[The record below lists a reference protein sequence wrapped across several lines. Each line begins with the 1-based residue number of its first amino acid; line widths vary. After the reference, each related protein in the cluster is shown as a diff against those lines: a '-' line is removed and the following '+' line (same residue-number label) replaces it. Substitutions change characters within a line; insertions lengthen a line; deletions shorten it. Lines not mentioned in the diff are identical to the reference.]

1 MDMTGGSKKRRET
14 EVYENYWKFTA
25 AYTNLLGTKFHN
37 CLSVT
42 VMFID
47 SHKKEI
53 QESAGK
59 KDGKTE
65 ELYRRL
71 QERIVKMCDFKGKDG
86 SLSARK
92 AINQFVKIGF
102 INPYMDGY
110 HPLVKEFLRTEDKER
125 KRVLFSKIFYE
136 ASSLASDVTVDKR
149 ELKHMAFLLKTL
161 DLSGP
166 LDKEDIK
173 GLMVT
178 DIRNFA
184 KGYLTRSELNSQ
196 IRYADSCGFPDRKY
210 NQISHLI
217 SHLKLFVDLSYDREN
232 ETFRFVDD
240 PGIADGRER
249 ENKKR
254 DGVRHRIF
262 KEELKQESE
271 RIYGKPVCY
280 LEKIQY
286 KTLIASHIKPL
297 QTCLDEGREDEAYDV
312 DNGILINQ
320 IADSYFDKQ
329 EISFTDDGEILF
341 GDRVEEAVRERLG
354 RYRLDSAVMNDKRK
368 QYMRYHRA
376 LFCKK
381 QGIDPVSSECKEEK
395 PLKCPTYVD
404 LFCGAGG
411 LSCGFDKA
419 GFENLL
425 AVEMHPK
432 YARTYR
438 ENFPEHPLIVDDI
451 KNIPNE
457 KLSAVIKEREVDVVI
472 GGPPCQGFSKA
483 GNIGRTFLE
492 DERNYLFLEFVRV
505 VKHLKPKMFV
515 MENVAAMEVHRKGK
529 TMEDILEAFRD
540 AGYIV
545 PWHEV
550 LNSACYGVPQVRRR
564 MVMVGYRKDLVV
576 NFSYP
581 EKDSRIRTIKEAI
594 GDLPPLK
601 SGEKSTIPN
610 HEAMNH
616 SVQMLEKMSYVKDGG
631 DRTDIPEQLRPKS
644 GDIRKYIR
652 YDSQKPSVCVTG
664 DMRKIFHYCQNRALT
679 PRELA
684 RIQTFP
690 DDFIFYGTSIQIQQ
704 QIGNAVPPEL
714 AYRIAV
720 QIREALRN
728 V

>member
-1 MDMTGGSKKRRET
+1 MTGGKKKRPEI

-25 AYTNLLGTKFHN
+25 AYTDLLGTKFHN
-37 CLSVT
+37 CLQVT

-53 QESAGK
+53 AESAGK

-65 ELYRRL
+65 ELYRML
-71 QERIVKMCDFKGKDG
+71 QADIVRMCDFKGKDG
-86 SLSARK
+86 ALSARK

-110 HPLVKEFLRTEDKER
+110 HPLVKEFLRTQSKER
-125 KRVLFSKIFYE
+125 KRVLFSKIFYA
-136 ASSLASDVTVDKR
+136 ASSLASDVTVDHR

-161 DLSGP
+161 DQSGP
-166 LDKEDIK
+166 LGKEDIK

-178 DIRNFA
+178 DIRNYK
-184 KGYLTRSELNSQ
+184 KGYLTREELNGQ
-196 IRYADSCGFPDRKY
+196 IRFANVCGFPERKY

-217 SHLKLFVDLSYDREN
+217 SHLKLFVDISYDREN
-232 ETFRFVDD
+232 GVFRFVDD
-240 PGIADGRER
+240 QSIVDIHDRG
-249 ENKKR
+249 NKKR

-262 KEELKQESE
+262 REELRQESE

-280 LEKIQY
+280 LEKMQY

-297 QTCLDEGREDEAYDV
+297 QMCLNEGREDEAYDV
-312 DNGILINQ
+312 NNGILINQ
-320 IADSYFDKQ
+320 IADSYFDKKD
-329 EISFTDDGEILF
+329 ITFTDDGEIVF
-341 GDRVEEAVRERLG
+341 GRQVTEEVKEKLG
-354 RYRLDSAVMNDKRK
+354 GYRLDAEVMNEKRR
-368 QYMRYHRA
+368 QYMRVHRA
-376 LFCKK
+376 LFYKK
-381 QGIDPVSSECKEEK
+381 QGMHHPKEQRPEADRC
-395 PLKCPTYVD
+395 LTYVD

-411 LSCGFDKA
+411 LSCGFDRA
-419 GFENLL
+419 GFRNLL

-432 YARTYR
+432 YAETYR
-438 ENFPEHPLIVDDI
+438 NNFPGHPLIVDDI
-451 KNIPNE
+451 KQIPDSMLDE
-457 KLSAVIKEREVDVVI
+457 RIKGQEVDVVI

-505 VKHLKPKMFV
+505 IRHLRPKMFL

-529 TMEDILEAFRD
+529 TMEDILRAFSE
-540 AGYIV
+540 AGYVV

-550 LNSACYGVPQVRRR
+550 LNSAEYGVPQVRRR
-564 MVMVGYRKDLVV
+564 MVIVGYRKDLVV
-576 NFSYP
+576 SFRYP
-581 EKDSRIRTIKEAI
+581 EKEKKMRTVKEAI

-601 SGEKSTIPN
+601 SGEKSSIPN

-616 SVQMLEKMSYVKDGG
+616 SAQMLQKMSYVRDGG
-631 DRTDIPEQLRPKS
+631 DRRDIPEELRPKS

-664 DMRKIFHYCQNRALT
+664 DMRKIFHYSQNRALT

-690 DDFIFYGTSIQIQQ
+690 DTFIFYGTSIQIQQ

-714 AYRIAV
+714 AYRLAV
-720 QIREALRN
+720 QIREALQN